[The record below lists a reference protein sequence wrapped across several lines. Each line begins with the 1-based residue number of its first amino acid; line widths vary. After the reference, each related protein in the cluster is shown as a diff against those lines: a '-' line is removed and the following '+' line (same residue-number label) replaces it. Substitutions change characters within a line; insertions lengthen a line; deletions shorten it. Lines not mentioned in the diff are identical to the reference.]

1 VPHEFRM
8 LGPLQVTADGRTL
21 PLGGPKQRALLALL
35 LVHANETVSR
45 DRLIDELWGEA
56 APPTVGSELHVYLS
70 RLRKLLAAGGA
81 ANTLT
86 REAFGYRLQVEPA
99 QLDTT
104 RFRQLA
110 GEGRHALGAGD
121 AFAAAERLGEA
132 LALWRG
138 PALADLQ
145 SERFAITA
153 AARLEEERVVAVEQ
167 RLEAELALGRDQEL
181 VAELEALVAE
191 HPYRERLRALLMR
204 ALYRCGR
211 QAEALRVYQQARHT
225 LAGELGLEPGQ
236 ELKDLE
242 RAILTGDPALAGPPR
257 GRLQPG
263 PASEASP
270 RADAA
275 LGREVRK
282 VVTVLSSELSG
293 SGESGERVD
302 PERWRRVLSR
312 CFEAMERVL
321 VAHGG
326 LVVEHSIGGALT
338 AVFGLPNAHEDDAL
352 RAVRAAAEL
361 RERLPALADVTGLQL
376 AFSAGIDSGEVLAGG
391 AGTVAAGAA
400 VNVAA
405 HLQQAAAP
413 GEILLGPETLR
424 LLGTAVETELLAPLS
439 VRETDPVE
447 AYRFVRLSAPP
458 TQQPTVFVGREREL
472 TVLGEAF
479 RRARDEQ
486 ELHLVT
492 LLGPAGI
499 GKSRLAAEFVDSLSA
514 DAQVARGHCLSYGQE
529 LTYWPLVAALRELGE
544 PAQPAL
550 ERLVAGGAT
559 SPQQLA
565 WTVQQ
570 ALDQAARER
579 PSLILLEDLQWAEP
593 ALLDL
598 LDQVCELS
606 HDAPILLLCVARPE
620 LLEQR
625 PGWAG
630 GKLNATSLLLEP
642 LARSDCELLLAQA
655 PTLART
661 QHERVLKLAGG
672 NPLFL
677 EELSAYLAEGGDE
690 RRLPPRIHA
699 LLQARLD
706 LLSKPQ
712 RLLLGCAAVEGTLFH
727 QGSLESLAPEELRD
741 QIAAELAAL
750 TRTLLIRPGDAEFE
764 AEQAFRFRHQ
774 LIRDTAYT
782 ALPKSHRAPLHERF
796 AAWLH
801 EQRGDRSE
809 LDDIVAYHLEQA
821 ALYQREL
828 GTGDP
833 ALENRAANA
842 LTAAAERARWRPDM
856 RAAASLCRRALALLA
871 ADDPRAPELQLQL
884 SLAFSL
890 LGEGDEAR
898 DQLEQAALHASDPWM
913 IANVQLVGLQD
924 AVLHGA
930 DVQEEVRRA
939 CADAIPLFEE
949 RGDHHGLGRAW
960 HTLGLAESSELN
972 VRAAAQAFANAAAAG
987 KRGGDRSR
995 EARASGQAL
1004 MELATN
1010 RLPAA
1015 AAVREFEQLVSGFPG
1030 EPLLEAVLAAHR
1042 AFAAYYAGRA
1052 AEARPLA
1059 DEALDAVRR
1068 SGILVMAA
1076 TLDAWMGWLEALNGD
1091 LERAERLALAGV
1103 EELRRYGRSILLCTA
1118 LTMLAAIRSMQGR
1131 HTEALT
1137 LADEAAANGNDRR
1150 TRILVA
1156 CARARAH
1163 AHLGAIEAAR
1173 AAADEAVAEASTT
1186 DALAMHAQA
1195 QHALAE
1201 TLAAADELPAAHAA
1215 AVEAARLYT
1224 GLERTVLA
1232 QQAAALAAQ
1241 MDHSAASSGRPTTA
1255 A

>member
-1 VPHEFRM
+1 VPLEFRM
-8 LGPLQVTADGRTL
+8 LGPLQVSVDGRTL

-56 APPTVGSELHVYLS
+56 APATVGSELHVYLS
-70 RLRKLLAAGGA
+70 RLRKLLDAGGA
-81 ANTLT
+81 AKTLI
-86 REAFGYRLQVEPA
+86 RDAYGYRLEVDPA

-104 RFRQLA
+104 RFRLLID
-110 GEGRHALGAGD
+110 EGRQALDEGD
-121 AFAAAERLGEA
+121 ADVGAKRLGEA

-145 SERFAITA
+145 SERFAIA
-153 AARLEEERVVAVEQ
+153 AAGTLEEERVVALER
-167 RLEAELALGRDQEL
+167 RLEADLALGRDQEL
-181 VAELEALVAE
+181 VAGLEALVAE

-211 QAEALRVYQQARHT
+211 QAEALRVYQQARQT
-225 LAGELGLEPGQ
+225 FAAELGLEPGQ

-242 RAILTGDPALAGPPR
+242 RAILSGDPALARPPR
-257 GRLQPG
+257 ATEPSESV
-263 PASEASP
+263 PEASP
-270 RADAA
+270 GAEAA
-275 LGREVRK
+275 LEREVRK
-282 VVTVLSSELSG
+282 VVTVLCCELSG
-293 SGESGERVD
+293 SAESGERLD

-312 CFEAMERVL
+312 CGEAMERVL

-326 LVVEHSIGGALT
+326 LVEHSVGGALT
-338 AVFGLPNAHEDDAL
+338 AVFGLPTAHEDDAL
-352 RAVRAAAEL
+352 RAVRAATEL
-361 RERLPALADVTGLQL
+361 RERLPALAGEGGPQL
-376 AFSAGIDSGEVLAGG
+376 AISAGIDTGEVLAAG
-391 AGTVAAGAA
+391 ARTVAAGAA

-413 GEILLGPETLR
+413 GEILLGPQTVR
-424 LLGTAVETELLAPLS
+424 LLGPLVETELLAPLN
-439 VRETDPVE
+439 VRETDV
-447 AYRFVRLSAPP
+447 AAFRFLRLSAPAAR
-458 TQQPTVFVGREREL
+458 QPTVFVGREREL
-472 TVLGEAF
+472 TLLGEAF

-492 LLGPAGI
+492 LLGAAGI
-499 GKSRLAAEFVDSLSA
+499 GKSRLAAEFVESVTA
-514 DAQVARGHCLSYGQE
+514 DVQVARGRCLSYGQE
-529 LTYWPLVAALRELGE
+529 LSYWPLVEALRELGE

-570 ALDQAARER
+570 ALEHAAREQ
-579 PSLILLEDLQWAEP
+579 PSVIVLEDLHWAEP

-598 LDQVCELS
+598 LDLICELS
-606 HDAPILLLCVARPE
+606 QDAPILLLCVARPE
-620 LLEQR
+620 LLEKR
-625 PGWAG
+625 PGWSG

-642 LARSDCELLLAQA
+642 LGRGDCELLLAQA
-655 PTLART
+655 PTLARA
-661 QHERVLKLAGG
+661 QQERVLKLAGG

-677 EELSAYLAEGGDE
+677 EELSAYLAEGGDD

-706 LLSKPQ
+706 LLREPQ
-712 RLLLGCAAVEGTLFH
+712 RLLLACAAVEGTVFH
-727 QGSLESLAPEELRD
+727 QGSLESLAPDEIRD
-741 QIAAELAAL
+741 QVAAELAAV
-750 TRTLLIRPGDAEFE
+750 TRTLLIRPADAQFE
-764 AEQAFRFRHQ
+764 GEHAFRFRHQ

-782 ALPKSHRAPLHERF
+782 ALPKSDRAQLHERF

-821 ALYQREL
+821 ALYHREL
-828 GTGDP
+828 GTADP
-833 ALENRAANA
+833 ALESRAANA
-842 LTAAAERARWRPDM
+842 LAAAAERARLWVDL
-856 RAAASLCRRALALLA
+856 RAAASLCRRALALFA

-884 SLAFSL
+884 ALALSQ
-890 LGEGDEAR
+890 LGEVDEAR
-898 DQLEQAALHASDPWM
+898 DLLEQAALHATDPWVT
-913 IANVQLVGLQD
+913 ANVRLVGLQFT
-924 AVLHGA
+924 ALQGGARVL
-930 DVQEEVRRA
+930 ESVRRA
-939 CADAIPLFEE
+939 CAEAIPLFEE
-949 RGDHHGLGRAW
+949 RGDHRGLARAW
-960 HTLGLAESSELN
+960 HTLGLAESGELN
-972 VRAAAQAFANAAAAG
+972 VRAAARAFDKSAAEGRLAG
-987 KRGGDRSR
+987 EGSR
-995 EARASGQAL
+995 EAAGRCLAL

-1015 AAVREFEQLVSGFPG
+1015 AAVREFEQLVPEFPG
-1030 EPLLEAVLAAHR
+1030 EPVLQASLAAHR

-1068 SGILVMAA
+1068 SGILIMAA

-1091 LERAERLALAGV
+1091 HERAERLALAGV
-1103 EELRRYGRSILLCTA
+1103 EELRRYAGSILLGTA
-1118 LTMLAAIRSMQGR
+1118 LTMLATIRSMQGR

-1137 LADEAAANGNDRR
+1137 LADEAAANGKDRR

-1163 AHLGAIEAAR
+1163 VHLGAIEQAR

-1186 DALAMHAQA
+1186 DALAMQAQA

-1201 TLAAADELPAAHAA
+1201 TLAASDELPAARAA
-1215 AVEAARLYT
+1215 AAEAARLYT
-1224 GLERTVLA
+1224 TLERTVLA
-1232 QQAAALAAQ
+1232 EQVAALAAQ
-1241 MDHSAASSGRPTTA
+1241 IDRSAVSSRQPTTA